1 MTTLS
6 RNKGMDRPLDKQ
18 TVDNICIANGLRNAK
33 ELGAA
38 SIRQF
43 VSVVKDIE
51 AKMGVEYIRMEIG
64 EPGLPAEMIG
74 IEAEHEALLAGVGS
88 KYPLITGIEPLTKEA
103 SRFIKA
109 FINLDI
115 PPVCIVPTVG
125 SMQGAFATFMAL
137 SQMRED
143 RDTILFIDPGFP
155 VQKAQC
161 KVQGIRFESF
171 DVIDYRGAALEA
183 KLEEVLS
190 SGRISGIVYSNPNNP
205 TWMCLNEAELEIIGR
220 MATKYDVIVVEDLAY
235 LNMDFREDRSK
246 PFEAPY
252 QPSVARYTNNCL
264 HLLSG
269 SKMFSYAGQR
279 IAIVAM
285 NPALAER
292 CYDALAKKYGNDGQ
306 FRRNF
311 IFNILYVLSS
321 GVPHSAQYALAA
333 MFRAASDGRLDFV
346 GHTREYARRAQR
358 VKEIMVKNGF
368 HIVYDKDCDQ
378 EVSDGFF
385 FTFGY
390 KDMTGEQLINKLI
403 YYGISAITLAPTGSS
418 REGLRGCV
426 SMISDYQYD
435 ELDKRLRMF
444 SQDY

>member
-1 MTTLS
+1 ME
-6 RNKGMDRPLDKQ
+6 RPLDKQ

-33 ELGAA
+33 ELAAA

-43 VSVVKDIE
+43 VSIVKDIE
-51 AKMGVEYIRMEIG
+51 KKTGVEYIRMEIG
-64 EPGLPAEMIG
+64 EPGLPAEQIG
-74 IEAEHEALLAGVGS
+74 IEAEHEALLSGVGS

-103 SRFIKA
+103 SRFVKA

-115 PPVCIVPTVG
+115 PSSCFVPTVG
-125 SMQGAFATFMAL
+125 SMQGAFASFMAL
-137 SQMRED
+137 TQMRED

-161 KVQGIRFESF
+161 RVQGVRYESF
-171 DVIDYRGAALEA
+171 DVIDYRGDKLEA

-190 SGRISGIVYSNPNNP
+190 SGRVSGMIYSNPNNP
-205 TWMCLNEAELEIIGR
+205 TWMCLNEQELEIIGK
-220 MATKYDVIVVEDLAY
+220 MATKYDVVVIEDLAY

-246 PFEAPY
+246 PFEPPY
-252 QPSVARYTNNCL
+252 QPSVARYTDNYL
-264 HLLSG
+264 ILISG

-279 IAIVAM
+279 IAVVAM
-285 NPALAER
+285 SPRLADR
-292 CYDALAKKYGNDGQ
+292 CYSGFEKRYGNDGQ

-321 GVPHSAQYALAA
+321 GVPHSVQYALTA
-333 MFRAASDGRLDFV
+333 MFRAASDGRLNYVDHV
-346 GHTREYARRAQR
+346 KEYARRAAQ
-358 VKEIMVKNGF
+358 VKEIMKKNGF
-368 HIVYDKDCDQ
+368 HIVYDKDCEQD
-378 EVSDGFF
+378 VGDGFF

-390 KDMTGEQLINKLI
+390 KNMTGEQLINKLI

-435 ELDKRLRMF
+435 EFDKRLRLF

>member
-1 MTTLS
+1 ME
-6 RNKGMDRPLDKQ
+6 RPLDKQ

-33 ELGAA
+33 ELAAA

-43 VSVVKDIE
+43 VSIVKDIE
-51 AKMGVEYIRMEIG
+51 KKTGVEYIRMEIG
-64 EPGLPAEMIG
+64 EPGLPAEQIG
-74 IEAEHEALLAGVGS
+74 IEAEHEALLSGVGS

-103 SRFIKA
+103 SRFVKA

-115 PPVCIVPTVG
+115 PSACFVPTVG
-125 SMQGAFATFMAL
+125 SMQGAFASFMAL
-137 SQMRED
+137 TQMRED

-161 KVQGIRFESF
+161 RVQGVRYESF
-171 DVIDYRGAALEA
+171 DVIDYRGDKLEA

-190 SGRISGIVYSNPNNP
+190 SGRVSGMIYSNPNNP
-205 TWMCLNEAELEIIGR
+205 TWMCLNEQELEIIGK
-220 MATKYDVIVVEDLAY
+220 MATKYDVVVIEDLAY

-246 PFEAPY
+246 PFEPPY
-252 QPSVARYTNNCL
+252 QPSVARYTDNYL
-264 HLLSG
+264 ILISG

-279 IAIVAM
+279 IAVVAM
-285 NPALAER
+285 SPRLADR
-292 CYDALAKKYGNDGQ
+292 CYSGFEKRYGNDGQ

-321 GVPHSAQYALAA
+321 GVPHSVQYALTA
-333 MFRAASDGRLDFV
+333 MFRAASDGRLNYVDHV
-346 GHTREYARRAQR
+346 KEYARRAAQ
-358 VKEIMVKNGF
+358 VKEIMKKNGF
-368 HIVYDKDCDQ
+368 HIVYDKDCEQD
-378 EVSDGFF
+378 VGDGFF

-390 KDMTGEQLINKLI
+390 KNMTGEQLINKLI
-403 YYGISAITLAPTGSS
+403 YYGISAITLAPTGSA

-435 ELDKRLRMF
+435 EFDKRLRLF

>member
-1 MTTLS
+1 ME
-6 RNKGMDRPLDKQ
+6 RPLDKQ

-33 ELGAA
+33 ELAAA

-43 VSVVKDIE
+43 VSIVKDIE
-51 AKMGVEYIRMEIG
+51 KKTGVEYIRMEIG
-64 EPGLPAEMIG
+64 EPGLPAEQIG
-74 IEAEHEALLAGVGS
+74 IEAEHEALLSGVGS

-103 SRFIKA
+103 SRFVKA

-115 PPVCIVPTVG
+115 PSSCFVPTVG
-125 SMQGAFATFMAL
+125 SMQGAFASFMAL
-137 SQMRED
+137 TQMRED

-161 KVQGIRFESF
+161 RVQGVRYESF
-171 DVIDYRGAALEA
+171 DVIDYRGDKLEA

-190 SGRISGIVYSNPNNP
+190 SGRVSGMIYSNPNNP
-205 TWMCLNEAELEIIGR
+205 TWMCLNEQELEIIGK
-220 MATKYDVIVVEDLAY
+220 MATKYDVVVIEDLAY

-246 PFEAPY
+246 PFEPPY
-252 QPSVARYTNNCL
+252 QPSVARYTDNYL
-264 HLLSG
+264 ILISG

-279 IAIVAM
+279 IAVVAM
-285 NPALAER
+285 SPRLADR
-292 CYDALAKKYGNDGQ
+292 CYSGFEKRYGNDGQ

-321 GVPHSAQYALAA
+321 GVPHSVQYALAA
-333 MFRAASDGRLDFV
+333 MFRAASDGRLNYVDHV
-346 GHTREYARRAQR
+346 KEYARRAAQ
-358 VKEIMVKNGF
+358 VKEIMKKNGF
-368 HIVYDKDCDQ
+368 HIVYDKDCEQD
-378 EVSDGFF
+378 VGDGFF

-390 KDMTGEQLINKLI
+390 KNMTGEQLINKLI
-403 YYGISAITLAPTGSS
+403 YYGISAITLAPTGSA

-435 ELDKRLRMF
+435 EFDKRLRLF

>member
-1 MTTLS
+1 ME
-6 RNKGMDRPLDKQ
+6 RPLDKQ

-33 ELGAA
+33 ELAAA

-43 VSVVKDIE
+43 VSIVKDIE
-51 AKMGVEYIRMEIG
+51 KKTGVEYIRMEIG
-64 EPGLPAEMIG
+64 EPGLPAEQIG
-74 IEAEHEALLAGVGS
+74 IEAEHEALLSGVGS

-103 SRFIKA
+103 SRFVKA

-115 PPVCIVPTVG
+115 PSSCFVPTVG
-125 SMQGAFATFMAL
+125 SMQGAFASFMAL
-137 SQMRED
+137 TQMRED

-161 KVQGIRFESF
+161 RVQGVRYESF
-171 DVIDYRGAALEA
+171 DVIDYRGDKLEA

-190 SGRISGIVYSNPNNP
+190 SGRVSGMIYSNPNNP
-205 TWMCLNEAELEIIGR
+205 TWMCLNEQELEIIGK
-220 MATKYDVIVVEDLAY
+220 MATKYDVVVIEDLAY

-246 PFEAPY
+246 PFEPPY
-252 QPSVARYTNNCL
+252 QPSVARYTDNYL
-264 HLLSG
+264 ILISG

-279 IAIVAM
+279 IAVVAM
-285 NPALAER
+285 SPRLADR
-292 CYDALAKKYGNDGQ
+292 CYSGFEKRYGNDGQ

-321 GVPHSAQYALAA
+321 GVPHSVQYALAA
-333 MFRAASDGRLDFV
+333 MFRAASDGRLNYVDHV
-346 GHTREYARRAQR
+346 KEYARRAAQ
-358 VKEIMVKNGF
+358 VKEIMKKNGF
-368 HIVYDKDCDQ
+368 HIVYDKDCEQD
-378 EVSDGFF
+378 VGDGFF

-390 KDMTGEQLINKLI
+390 KNMTGEQLINKLI

-435 ELDKRLRMF
+435 EFDKRLRLF

>member
-1 MTTLS
+1 
-6 RNKGMDRPLDKQ
+6 
-18 TVDNICIANGLRNAK
+18 
-33 ELGAA
+33 
-38 SIRQF
+38 
-43 VSVVKDIE
+43 
-51 AKMGVEYIRMEIG
+51 
-64 EPGLPAEMIG
+64 
-74 IEAEHEALLAGVGS
+74 
-88 KYPLITGIEPLTKEA
+88 
-103 SRFIKA
+103 
-109 FINLDI
+109 
-115 PPVCIVPTVG
+115 
-125 SMQGAFATFMAL
+125 
-137 SQMRED
+137 
-143 RDTILFIDPGFP
+143 
-155 VQKAQC
+155 
-161 KVQGIRFESF
+161 
-171 DVIDYRGAALEA
+171 
-183 KLEEVLS
+183 
-190 SGRISGIVYSNPNNP
+190 
-205 TWMCLNEAELEIIGR
+205 
-220 MATKYDVIVVEDLAY
+220 
-235 LNMDFREDRSK
+235 MDFREDRSK

-252 QPSVARYTNNCL
+252 QPSVARYTENCI

-279 IAIVAM
+279 IAVVAM

-292 CYDALAKKYGNDGQ
+292 CYEGFAERYGNDGQ

-358 VKEIMVKNGF
+358 VKEIMIKNGF
-368 HIVYDKDCDQ
+368 HIVYDKDCEQ

-403 YYGISAITLAPTGSS
+403 YYGISAITLTPTGSS

-435 ELDKRLRMF
+435 ELDKRLRLF

>member
-1 MTTLS
+1 ME
-6 RNKGMDRPLDKQ
+6 RPLDKQ

-33 ELGAA
+33 ELAAA

-43 VSVVKDIE
+43 VSIVKDIE
-51 AKMGVEYIRMEIG
+51 KKTGVEYIRMEIG
-64 EPGLPAEMIG
+64 EPGLPAEQIG
-74 IEAEHEALLAGVGS
+74 IEAEHEALLSGVGS

-103 SRFIKA
+103 SRFVKA

-115 PPVCIVPTVG
+115 PSSCFVPTVG
-125 SMQGAFATFMAL
+125 SMQGAFASFMAL
-137 SQMRED
+137 TQMRED

-161 KVQGIRFESF
+161 RVQGVRYESF
-171 DVIDYRGAALEA
+171 DVIDYRGDKLEA

-190 SGRISGIVYSNPNNP
+190 SGRVSGMIYSNPNNP
-205 TWMCLNEAELEIIGR
+205 TWMCLNEQELEIIGK
-220 MATKYDVIVVEDLAY
+220 MATKYDVVVIEDLAY

-246 PFEAPY
+246 PFEPPY
-252 QPSVARYTNNCL
+252 QPSVARYTDNYL
-264 HLLSG
+264 ILISG

-279 IAIVAM
+279 IAVVAM
-285 NPALAER
+285 SPRLADR
-292 CYDALAKKYGNDGQ
+292 CYSGFEKRYGNDGQ

-321 GVPHSAQYALAA
+321 GVPHSVQYALAA
-333 MFRAASDGRLDFV
+333 MFRAASDGRLNYVDHV
-346 GHTREYARRAQR
+346 KEYARRAAQ
-358 VKEIMVKNGF
+358 VKEIMRKNGF
-368 HIVYDKDCDQ
+368 HIVYDKDCEQD
-378 EVSDGFF
+378 VGDGFF

-390 KDMTGEQLINKLI
+390 KNMTGEQLINKLI
-403 YYGISAITLAPTGSS
+403 YYGISAITLAPTGSA

-435 ELDKRLRMF
+435 EFDKRLRLF

>member
-1 MTTLS
+1 ME
-6 RNKGMDRPLDKQ
+6 RPLDKQ

-33 ELGAA
+33 ELAAA

-43 VSVVKDIE
+43 VSIVKDIE
-51 AKMGVEYIRMEIG
+51 KKTGVEYIRMEIG
-64 EPGLPAEMIG
+64 EPGLPAEQIG
-74 IEAEHEALLAGVGS
+74 IEAEHEALLSGVGS

-103 SRFIKA
+103 SRFVKA

-115 PPVCIVPTVG
+115 PSSCFVPTVG
-125 SMQGAFATFMAL
+125 SMQGAFASFMAL
-137 SQMRED
+137 TQMRED

-161 KVQGIRFESF
+161 RVQGVRYESF
-171 DVIDYRGAALEA
+171 DVIDYRGDKLEA

-190 SGRISGIVYSNPNNP
+190 SGRISGMIYSNPNNP
-205 TWMCLNEAELEIIGR
+205 TWMCLNEQELEIIGK
-220 MATKYDVIVVEDLAY
+220 MATKYDVVVIEDLAY

-246 PFEAPY
+246 PFEPPY
-252 QPSVARYTNNCL
+252 QPSVARYTDNYL
-264 HLLSG
+264 ILISG

-279 IAIVAM
+279 IAVVAM
-285 NPALAER
+285 SPRLADR
-292 CYDALAKKYGNDGQ
+292 CYSGFEKRYGNDGQ

-321 GVPHSAQYALAA
+321 GVPHSVQYALTA
-333 MFRAASDGRLDFV
+333 MFRAASDGRLNYVDHV
-346 GHTREYARRAQR
+346 KEYARRAAQ
-358 VKEIMVKNGF
+358 VKEIMKKNGF
-368 HIVYDKDCDQ
+368 HIVYDKDCEQD
-378 EVSDGFF
+378 VGDGFF

-390 KDMTGEQLINKLI
+390 KNMTGEQLINKLI

-435 ELDKRLRMF
+435 EFDKRLRLF

>member
-1 MTTLS
+1 ME
-6 RNKGMDRPLDKQ
+6 KPLDKQ

-33 ELGAA
+33 ELAAA

-43 VSVVKDIE
+43 VSIVHDIE
-51 AKMGVEYIRMEIG
+51 KKTGVEYIRMEIG
-64 EPGLPAEMIG
+64 EPGLPAEQIG

-103 SRFIKA
+103 SRFVKA
-109 FINLDI
+109 FVNLDI
-115 PPVCIVPTVG
+115 PPACFVPTVG
-125 SMQGAFATFMAL
+125 SMQGAFASFMAL
-137 SQMRED
+137 SQLREG

-161 KVQGIRFESF
+161 RVLGVRYESF
-171 DVIDYRGAALEA
+171 DVIDYRGEKLEA
-183 KLEEVLS
+183 KLEEVFS
-190 SGRISGIVYSNPNNP
+190 SGRICGLIYSNPNNP
-205 TWMCLNEAELEIIGR
+205 TWMCLNEQELDIIGR
-220 MATKYDVIVVEDLAY
+220 MATKHDVVVIEDLAY

-246 PFEAPY
+246 PFEPPF
-252 QPSVARYTNNCL
+252 QPSVARYTDNYIL
-264 HLLSG
+264 LLSG

-279 IAIVAM
+279 IAVVAM
-285 NPALAER
+285 SPLLAER
-292 CYDALAKKYGNDGQ
+292 CFDGFAKRYGNDGQ

-321 GVPHSAQYALAA
+321 GVPHSVQYALTA
-333 MFRAASDGRLDFV
+333 MFRAASDGRLNYVDHV
-346 GHTREYARRAQR
+346 REYARRAAQ
-358 VKEIMVKNGF
+358 VKEIMTRNGF
-368 HIVYDKDCDQ
+368 HVVYDKDCDV
-378 EVSDGFF
+378 EVGDGFF

-435 ELDKRLRMF
+435 EFEKRLKLF

>member
-1 MTTLS
+1 
-6 RNKGMDRPLDKQ
+6 MDRPLDKQ

-33 ELGAA
+33 ELGGA

-64 EPGLPAEMIG
+64 EPGLPAEQIG
-74 IEAEHEALLAGVGS
+74 IEAEHEALLSGVGS
-88 KYPLITGIEPLTKEA
+88 KYPLITGIEPLTREA

-109 FINLDI
+109 FINIDI

-125 SMQGAFATFMAL
+125 SMQGAFAAFTAL
-137 SQMRED
+137 SKVQEG
-143 RDTILFIDPGFP
+143 RDTMLFIDPGFP
-155 VQKAQC
+155 VQKVQC
-161 KVQGIRFESF
+161 KVQGIRVESF
-171 DVIDYRGAALEA
+171 DVIDYRGKALEA

-190 SGRISGIVYSNPNNP
+190 SGRICGMIYSNPNNP
-205 TWMCLNEAELEIIGR
+205 TWMCLNEEELEIIGR
-220 MATKYDVIVVEDLAY
+220 MATKYDVVVIEDLAY

-246 PFEAPY
+246 PFEPPY
-252 QPSVARYTNNCL
+252 QPSVARYTNNCM
-264 HLLSG
+264 HLLSA

-279 IAIVAM
+279 VAIVAL

-292 CYDALAKKYGNDGQ
+292 CYDALAKLFGNDGQ

-311 IFNILYVLSS
+311 IFNILYALSS
-321 GVPHSAQYALAA
+321 GVPHSTQYALAA
-333 MFRAASDGRLDFV
+333 MFRAASDGKLNYV
-346 GHTREYARRAQR
+346 EHTREYARRAER

-368 HIVYDKDCDQ
+368 HIVYDKDCD
-378 EVSDGFF
+378 ETVGDGFF

-403 YYGISAITLAPTGSS
+403 YYGISAITLTPTGSS

-435 ELDKRLRMF
+435 ELDKRLRLF

>member
-1 MTTLS
+1 ME
-6 RNKGMDRPLDKQ
+6 KPLDKQ

-33 ELGAA
+33 ELAAA

-43 VSVVKDIE
+43 VSIVHDIE
-51 AKMGVEYIRMEIG
+51 KKTGVEYIRMEIG
-64 EPGLPAEMIG
+64 EPGLPAEQIG

-103 SRFIKA
+103 SRFVKA
-109 FINLDI
+109 FVNLDI
-115 PPVCIVPTVG
+115 PPACFVPTVG
-125 SMQGAFATFMAL
+125 SMQGAFASFMAL
-137 SQMRED
+137 SQLREG

-161 KVQGIRFESF
+161 RVLGVRYESF
-171 DVIDYRGAALEA
+171 DVIDYRGEKLEA

-190 SGRISGIVYSNPNNP
+190 SGRICGLIYSNPNNP
-205 TWMCLNEAELEIIGR
+205 TWMCLNEQELDIIGR
-220 MATKYDVIVVEDLAY
+220 MATKHDVVVIEDLAY

-246 PFEAPY
+246 PFEPPF
-252 QPSVARYTNNCL
+252 QPSVARYTDNYIL
-264 HLLSG
+264 LLSG

-279 IAIVAM
+279 IAVVAM
-285 NPALAER
+285 SPLLAER
-292 CYDALAKKYGNDGQ
+292 CFDGFAKRYGNDGQ

-321 GVPHSAQYALAA
+321 GVPHSVQYALTA
-333 MFRAASDGRLDFV
+333 MFRAASDGRLNYVDHV
-346 GHTREYARRAQR
+346 REYARRAAQ
-358 VKEIMVKNGF
+358 VKEIMTRNGF
-368 HIVYDKDCDQ
+368 HVVYDKDCDV
-378 EVSDGFF
+378 EVGDGFF

-435 ELDKRLRMF
+435 EFEKRLKLF

>member
-1 MTTLS
+1 ME
-6 RNKGMDRPLDKQ
+6 RPLDKQ

-33 ELGAA
+33 ELAAA

-43 VSVVKDIE
+43 VSIVKDIE
-51 AKMGVEYIRMEIG
+51 KKTGVEYIRMEIG
-64 EPGLPAEMIG
+64 EPGLPAEQIG
-74 IEAEHEALLAGVGS
+74 IEAEHEALLSGVGS

-103 SRFIKA
+103 SRFVKA

-115 PPVCIVPTVG
+115 PSSCFVPTVG
-125 SMQGAFATFMAL
+125 SMQGAFASFMAL
-137 SQMRED
+137 TQMRED

-161 KVQGIRFESF
+161 RVQGVRYESF
-171 DVIDYRGAALEA
+171 DVIDYRGDKLEA

-190 SGRISGIVYSNPNNP
+190 SGRVSGMIYSNPNNP
-205 TWMCLNEAELEIIGR
+205 TWMCLNEQELEIIGK
-220 MATKYDVIVVEDLAY
+220 MATKYDVVVIEDLAY

-246 PFEAPY
+246 PFEPPY
-252 QPSVARYTNNCL
+252 QPSVARYTDNYL
-264 HLLSG
+264 ILISG

-279 IAIVAM
+279 IAVVAM
-285 NPALAER
+285 SPRLADR
-292 CYDALAKKYGNDGQ
+292 CYSGFEKRYGNDGQ

-321 GVPHSAQYALAA
+321 GVPHSVQYALTA
-333 MFRAASDGRLDFV
+333 MFRAASDGRLNYV
-346 GHTREYARRAQR
+346 EHVKEYARRAAQ
-358 VKEIMVKNGF
+358 VKEIMKKNGF
-368 HIVYDKDCDQ
+368 HIVYDKDCEQD
-378 EVSDGFF
+378 VGDGFF

-390 KDMTGEQLINKLI
+390 KNMTGEQLINKLI
-403 YYGISAITLAPTGSS
+403 YYGISAITLAPTGSA

-435 ELDKRLRMF
+435 EFDKRLRLF

>member
-1 MTTLS
+1 
-6 RNKGMDRPLDKQ
+6 MDRPLDKQ

-33 ELGAA
+33 ELGGA

-64 EPGLPAEMIG
+64 EPGLPAEQIG
-74 IEAEHEALLAGVGS
+74 IEAEHEALLSGVGS
-88 KYPLITGIEPLTKEA
+88 KYPLITGIEPLTREA

-109 FINLDI
+109 FINIDI

-125 SMQGAFATFMAL
+125 SMQGAFAAFTAL
-137 SQMRED
+137 SKVQEG
-143 RDTILFIDPGFP
+143 RDTMLFIDPGFP
-155 VQKAQC
+155 VQKVQC
-161 KVQGIRFESF
+161 KVQGIRVESF
-171 DVIDYRGAALEA
+171 DVIDYRGKALEA

-190 SGRISGIVYSNPNNP
+190 SGRICGMIYSNPNNP
-205 TWMCLNEAELEIIGR
+205 TWMCLNEEELEIIGR
-220 MATKYDVIVVEDLAY
+220 MATKYDVVVIEDLAY

-246 PFEAPY
+246 PFEPPY
-252 QPSVARYTNNCL
+252 QPSVARYTNNCM
-264 HLLSG
+264 HLLSA

-279 IAIVAM
+279 VAIVAL

-292 CYDALAKKYGNDGQ
+292 CYDALAKLFGNDGQ

-311 IFNILYVLSS
+311 IFNILYALSS
-321 GVPHSAQYALAA
+321 GVPHSTQYALAA
-333 MFRAASDGRLDFV
+333 MFRAASDGKLNYV
-346 GHTREYARRAQR
+346 EHTREYACRAER

-368 HIVYDKDCDQ
+368 HIVYDKDCD
-378 EVSDGFF
+378 ETVGDGFF

-403 YYGISAITLAPTGSS
+403 YYGISAITLTPTGSS

-435 ELDKRLRMF
+435 ELDKRLRLF

>member
-1 MTTLS
+1 ME
-6 RNKGMDRPLDKQ
+6 RPLDKQ

-33 ELGAA
+33 ELAAA

-43 VSVVKDIE
+43 VSIVKDIE
-51 AKMGVEYIRMEIG
+51 KKTGVEYIRMEIG
-64 EPGLPAEMIG
+64 EPGLPAEQIG
-74 IEAEHEALLAGVGS
+74 IEAEHEALLSGVGS

-103 SRFIKA
+103 SRFVKA

-115 PPVCIVPTVG
+115 PSSCFVPTVG
-125 SMQGAFATFMAL
+125 SMQGAFASFMAL
-137 SQMRED
+137 TQMRED

-161 KVQGIRFESF
+161 RVQGVRYESF
-171 DVIDYRGAALEA
+171 DVIDYRGDKLEA

-190 SGRISGIVYSNPNNP
+190 SGRVSGMIYSNPNNP
-205 TWMCLNEAELEIIGR
+205 TWMCLNEQELEIIGK
-220 MATKYDVIVVEDLAY
+220 MAAKYDVVVIEDLAY

-246 PFEAPY
+246 PFEPPY
-252 QPSVARYTNNCL
+252 QPSVARYTDNYL
-264 HLLSG
+264 ILISG

-279 IAIVAM
+279 IAVVAM
-285 NPALAER
+285 SPRLADR
-292 CYDALAKKYGNDGQ
+292 CYSGFEKRYGNDGQ

-321 GVPHSAQYALAA
+321 GVPHSVQYALTA
-333 MFRAASDGRLDFV
+333 MFRAASDGRLNYVDHV
-346 GHTREYARRAQR
+346 KEYARRAAQ
-358 VKEIMVKNGF
+358 VKEIMKKNGF
-368 HIVYDKDCDQ
+368 HIVYDKDCEQD
-378 EVSDGFF
+378 VGDGFF

-390 KDMTGEQLINKLI
+390 KNMTGEQLINKLI

-435 ELDKRLRMF
+435 EFDKRLRLF

>member
-1 MTTLS
+1 MKTQLKNSST
-6 RNKGMDRPLDKQ
+6 MDRPLDKQ

-51 AKMGVEYIRMEIG
+51 AKTGVEYIRMEIG

-74 IEAEHEALLAGVGS
+74 IEAEHEALLSGVGS

-115 PPVCIVPTVG
+115 PP
-125 SMQGAFATFMAL
+125 AFATFMAL
-137 SQMRED
+137 SQMRDD

-171 DVIDYRGAALEA
+171 DVIDYRGEKLEA

-279 IAIVAM
+279 VAIIAM

-292 CYDALAKKYGNDGQ
+292 CYDALAAKYGNDGQ
-306 FRRNF
+306 FRRNLV
-311 IFNILYVLSS
+311 FNILYVLSS
-321 GVPHSAQYALAA
+321 GVPHSTQYALAA

-346 GHTREYARRAQR
+346 GHTREYAVRAQR

-378 EVSDGFF
+378 DVSDGFF

-435 ELDKRLRMF
+435 ELDKRLRLF

>member
-1 MTTLS
+1 ME
-6 RNKGMDRPLDKQ
+6 RPLDKQ

-33 ELGAA
+33 ELAGA
-38 SIRQF
+38 SIRQL
-43 VSVVKDIE
+43 VSIVRDIE
-51 AKMGVEYIRMEIG
+51 KKTGVEYIRMEIG
-64 EPGLPAEMIG
+64 EPGLPAEQIG

-88 KYPLITGIEPLTKEA
+88 KYPIITGIEPLTKEA
-103 SRFIKA
+103 SRFVKA

-115 PPVCIVPTVG
+115 PSSCFVPSVG
-125 SMQGAFATFMAL
+125 SMQGAFASFMAL
-137 SQMRED
+137 SQIRED

-161 KVQGIRFESF
+161 RAQGIRYESF
-171 DVIDYRGAALEA
+171 DIIDFRGKKLEE

-190 SGRISGIVYSNPNNP
+190 SGRISGMIYSNPNNP
-205 TWMCLNEAELEIIGR
+205 TWMCLNEEELEIIGR
-220 MATKYDVIVVEDLAY
+220 MATKHDVIVIEDLAY

-246 PFEAPY
+246 PFEPPY
-252 QPSVARYTNNCL
+252 QPSVARYTGNYIIL
-264 HLLSG
+264 VSG

-279 IAIVAM
+279 VAVVGM
-285 NPALAER
+285 SPHLADR
-292 CYDALAKKYGNDGQ
+292 CYENLAKRYGNDGQ
-306 FRRNF
+306 FRRTF

-321 GVPHSAQYALAA
+321 GVPHSVQYALAA
-333 MFRAASDGRLDFV
+333 MFRAASDGRLNFV
-346 GHTREYARRAQR
+346 EHTREYARRAAQ
-358 VKEIMVKNGF
+358 VKEIMKKNGF
-368 HIVYDKDCDQ
+368 RIVYDKDCDQ
-378 EVSDGFF
+378 EVGDGFF

-403 YYGISAITLAPTGSS
+403 YYGISAITLQPTGST

-435 ELDKRLRMF
+435 EFDKRLRLF

>member
-1 MTTLS
+1 ME
-6 RNKGMDRPLDKQ
+6 KPLDKQ

-33 ELGAA
+33 ELAAA

-43 VSVVKDIE
+43 VSIVHDIE
-51 AKMGVEYIRMEIG
+51 KKTGVEYIRMEIG
-64 EPGLPAEMIG
+64 EPGLPAEQIG

-103 SRFIKA
+103 SRFVKA
-109 FINLDI
+109 FVNLDI
-115 PPVCIVPTVG
+115 PPACFVPTVG
-125 SMQGAFATFMAL
+125 SMQGAFASFMAL
-137 SQMRED
+137 SQLREE

-161 KVQGIRFESF
+161 RVLGVRYESF
-171 DVIDYRGAALEA
+171 DVIDYRGEKLEA
-183 KLEEVLS
+183 KLEEVFS
-190 SGRISGIVYSNPNNP
+190 SGRICGLIYSNPNNP
-205 TWMCLNEAELEIIGR
+205 TWMCLNEQELDIIGR
-220 MATKYDVIVVEDLAY
+220 MATKHDVVVIEDLAY

-246 PFEAPY
+246 PFEPPF
-252 QPSVARYTNNCL
+252 QPSVARYTDNYIL
-264 HLLSG
+264 LLSG

-279 IAIVAM
+279 IAVVAM
-285 NPALAER
+285 SPLLAER
-292 CYDALAKKYGNDGQ
+292 CFDGFAKRYGNDGQ

-321 GVPHSAQYALAA
+321 GVPHSVQYALTA
-333 MFRAASDGRLDFV
+333 MFRAASDGRLNYVDHV
-346 GHTREYARRAQR
+346 REYARRAAQ
-358 VKEIMVKNGF
+358 VKEIMTRNGF
-368 HIVYDKDCDQ
+368 HVVYDKDCDV
-378 EVSDGFF
+378 EVGDGFF

-435 ELDKRLRMF
+435 EFEKRLKLF

>member
-1 MTTLS
+1 
-6 RNKGMDRPLDKQ
+6 MDRPLDKQ

-74 IEAEHEALLAGVGS
+74 IEAEHEALLSGVGS

-137 SQMRED
+137 SQMRKD

-171 DVIDYRGAALEA
+171 DVIDYRGK
-183 KLEEVLS
+183 KLEEKLEEILS
-190 SGRISGIVYSNPNNP
+190 SGRISGMIYSNPNNP
-205 TWMCLNEAELEIIGR
+205 TWMCLNEEELEIIGR
-220 MATKYDVIVVEDLAY
+220 MATKYDVVVVEDLAY

-252 QPSVARYTNNCL
+252 QPSVARYTDNCL

-321 GVPHSAQYALAA
+321 GVPHSVQYALAA
-333 MFRAASDGRLDFV
+333 MFRAASDGRLNFV
-346 GHTREYARRAQR
+346 EHTREDARRAAQ
-358 VKEIMVKNGF
+358 VKEIMKKNGF
-368 HIVYDKDCDQ
+368 HIVYDKDCEQ
-378 EVSDGFF
+378 EVGDGFF
-385 FTFGY
+385 FTIGY
-390 KDMTGEQLINKLI
+390 GDMDGGELLRELL
-403 YYGISAITLAPTGSS
+403 YYGVSSISLALTGSGQKGVRACTS
-418 REGLRGCV
+418 RMREDLYPV
-426 SMISDYQYD
+426 L
-435 ELDKRLRMF
+435 EERMKAF
-444 SQDY
+444 SQDHPINR

>member
-1 MTTLS
+1 
-6 RNKGMDRPLDKQ
+6 MDRPLDKQ

-171 DVIDYRGAALEA
+171 DVIDYRGTRLEE
-183 KLEEVLS
+183 KLEEILS
-190 SGRISGIVYSNPNNP
+190 SGRISGMIYSNPNNP
-205 TWMCLNEAELEIIGR
+205 TWMCLNEEELEIIGR
-220 MATKYDVIVVEDLAY
+220 MATKYDVVVVEDLAY

-252 QPSVARYTNNCL
+252 QPTVARYTDNCL

-279 IAIVAM
+279 IAIVAT
-285 NPALAER
+285 LSQ
-292 CYDALAKKYGNDGQ
+292 GWVHSHDG
-306 FRRNF
+306 
-311 IFNILYVLSS
+311 
-321 GVPHSAQYALAA
+321 
-333 MFRAASDGRLDFV
+333 D
-346 GHTREYARRAQR
+346 
-358 VKEIMVKNGF
+358 
-368 HIVYDKDCDQ
+368 
-378 EVSDGFF
+378 
-385 FTFGY
+385 
-390 KDMTGEQLINKLI
+390 
-403 YYGISAITLAPTGSS
+403 TLT
-418 REGLRGCV
+418 CV
-426 SMISDYQYD
+426 
-435 ELDKRLRMF
+435 
-444 SQDY
+444 